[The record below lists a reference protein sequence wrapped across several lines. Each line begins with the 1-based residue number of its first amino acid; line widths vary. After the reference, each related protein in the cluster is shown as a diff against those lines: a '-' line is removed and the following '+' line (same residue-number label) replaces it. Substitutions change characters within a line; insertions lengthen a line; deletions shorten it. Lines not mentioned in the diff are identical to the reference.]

1 MFMHLHAKESEISFK
16 SPTFFMRQSVIASSQ
31 HIFFSLHLEVQ
42 SCKSANP
49 NILKNTQRKKKR
61 ERCQK
66 DEIGLTSF
74 CLSITGI
81 FVKFHQDFTSQLLM
95 SDTLGVA
102 QARASENWMVTGDF
116 ALGNQ
121 ILEDTSYPN
130 GRLWQ
135 LAIEFQSYP
144 I

>member
-1 MFMHLHAKESEISFK
+1 
-16 SPTFFMRQSVIASSQ
+16 MRQSIIASSQ
-31 HIFFSLHLEVQ
+31 HIFLHLKVQ
-42 SCKSANP
+42 ACKSANP

-135 LAIEFQSYP
+135 LAIEFQIYP